1 MSISQMLLPEFDVEM
16 AKTRTALERVPM
28 DKLSWRPHDK
38 SMTMGRLAG
47 HLAEMPGW
55 GALTVSQASFD
66 VSPVGGA
73 PYMPPTFSETRELLD
88 LFDKN
93 IRSAREAIAGA
104 SDETLMTPW
113 SLLAGGKTIFT
124 MPRIAVLRS
133 MIMNHVIHH
142 RAQLGVYFR
151 MNDVPVPATY
161 GPSAD
166 EGNM

>member
-1 MSISQMLLPEFDVEM
+1 MSISQMLLPEFDMEM
-16 AKTRTALERVPM
+16 AKTRATLERVPM

-55 GALTVSQASFD
+55 GALTVSETSFD
-66 VSPVGGA
+66 VAPAGGA
-73 PYMPPTFSETRELLD
+73 PYMPPTFGSTKELLD
-88 LFDKN
+88 IFDRN
-93 IRSAREAIAGA
+93 VSSARAAIAGA
-104 SDETLMTPW
+104 SDENLTTPW
-113 SLLAGGKTIFT
+113 SLLSGGKTVFT
-124 MPRIAVLRS
+124 MPRIAVLRT

-151 MNDVPVPATY
+151 INDVPVPATY

-166 EGNM
+166 EGAM